1 MAKYYVDRT
10 HGLTGVPDAQ
20 AWGQGVVWDELSGA
34 VSPDQ
39 RPMPALLQGSCGLA
53 LTDVL

>member
-1 MAKYYVDRT
+1 MARYYVDRT
-10 HGLTGVPDAQ
+10 HGLTGVPDVQ
-20 AWGQGVVWDELSGA
+20 AWGQGIVWDELSGA

-39 RPMPALLQGSCGLA
+39 RPMPALLQGSCGLV